1 MRKLQ
6 LLLIIGFGELSDI
19 LGSANNNKGAITRYE
34 IQVHGIFE
42 ISNLFIWQNP
52 VAESK
57 GCSFIL
63 IIASNSVLF

>member
-19 LGSANNNKGAITRYE
+19 LGSANNNKGCE

-52 VAESK
+52 FAESK